1 MNPKNYI
8 HLHLHTEYSIV
19 DGIVRVKSLPEVVAS
34 LGMPAVAITDQMNL
48 FAMVK
53 FYYAALA
60 QGIKPIIGADIWI
73 QDREKI
79 SSLVLLC
86 KNQEGYRN
94 LCILISKAYQEG
106 QAQGKPLIQKSWLI
120 EHTQGLI
127 ALSGGLTGDIA
138 QALIANNQAL
148 AGSLLEEWMRF
159 FPDHF
164 YLEIQRVG
172 RPREEA
178 YIQAAISL
186 SHQYHIPLLASND
199 VRFLKP
205 EDFDAHEARVCIHA
219 GMTLIDESREK
230 RDTPAQYLKSPE
242 EMAHLFSDLPE
253 ALENTLEVAKRCNLI
268 LDFDQHF
275 LPDFAVPLDTT
286 LNDFFVQEARA
297 GLKVRL
303 DRLSDK
309 SPEEIAL
316 YEERLRMELEVIK
329 SMRYPGYFLVVA
341 DFIRWAKS
349 QDIPVGPGRGSG
361 AGSLV
366 AYALEITDIDPLRY
380 DLLFERFL
388 NPERVSMP
396 DFDIDFCMEG
406 RDQVIDYVAQKYGR
420 ENVSQIITYGTMAAK
435 AVVRDV
441 GRVLGHPYGFVDQ
454 LARLIPFKIG
464 MTLKEALSCE
474 ELLLKRYNEE
484 EEVKN
489 LIDLAIKLEG
499 IPRNAGK
506 HAGGV
511 VIAPKP
517 LVEFMPLYCE
527 EDSAN
532 WVSQFDKDDVEKIGL
547 VKFDFLGLRTLTIIH
562 WAVQRINRRLLKEG
576 KPSIQID
583 QIPLD
588 DPAAFNLLK
597 ACLTTAVFQLES
609 QGIKELIKRLQPDH
623 FDEVVALVALYRPG
637 PLQSGMVDDF
647 IDRKHG
653 RATVTYLHPLLE
665 TILSPTY
672 GVIVYQEQVMQ
683 IAQQL
688 AGYTLGGAD
697 LLRRAMGKKK
707 AEEMAEQREIF
718 VTGAAK
724 NGIKQG
730 IADKIFDLM
739 EKFAAYGFNKSHSVG
754 YALLSYQTA
763 WLKAHY
769 PSEFMSAV
777 LSSDM
782 NNTDKVVHF
791 IEDSKKLGLTILPPD
806 INQSDYLFQVDEQGQ
821 IVYGF
826 GAIKGVGESAME
838 ALVVERQKHGAFSD
852 LFELCRRVDI
862 RKMNRKVLESLI
874 HSGTLDVFGIER
886 EVLIGSID
894 AALKGAEQ
902 FSRNQAL
909 GQVDLFAA
917 SPSQPMQPTAVQY
930 AANVKPWSLEVRL
943 RGEKE
948 TLGFYL
954 SQHPIEPYVEELSC
968 FTTPLAEIKP
978 TKKGSA
984 VWVAGFVM
992 ALRFR
997 VTQTGNRMAFLSL
1010 DDHTAKVDMIVFS
1023 DKLTEYRH
1031 LLEKDKLLLV
1041 EGEVSHDDYTGGYR
1055 IVAKQIL
1062 SFEQARKQ
1070 FARQL
1075 LLKFDAK
1082 NYTAEFIA
1090 QLQAILKPFCGGD
1103 CPVGI
1108 DYQKEDSSV
1117 RLMLGAEWKVAL
1129 EQPLIERLGEHY
1141 GKEKIRVG
1149 Y

>member
-19 DGIVRVKSLPEVVAS
+19 DGIVRVKSLPEVVSA

-53 FYYAALA
+53 FYYAAIA

-73 QDREKI
+73 QDKEKI

-86 KNQEGYRN
+86 KNHAGYRN

-106 QAQGKPLIQKSWLI
+106 QSLGKPLIQKTWLA
-120 EHTQGLI
+120 EHTDGLI
-127 ALSGGLTGDIA
+127 ALSGGLTGDVA
-138 QALIANNQAL
+138 QAILSNNQSGAV
-148 AGSLLEEWMRF
+148 SLLEEWMQY
-159 FPDHF
+159 FPQHY

-172 RPREEA
+172 RPGEEE
-178 YIQAAISL
+178 YIQAAATL
-186 SHQYHIPLLASND
+186 SNQYQIPLLASND
-199 VRFLKP
+199 VRFLKS
-205 EDFDAHEARVCIHA
+205 EDFEAHEARVCIHA
-219 GMTLIDESREK
+219 GTTLIAENRAK
-230 RDTPAQYLKSPE
+230 PDTSAQYLKSPE
-242 EMAHLFSDLPE
+242 EMAALFYDLPE
-253 ALENTLEVAKRCNLI
+253 ALENTWEVAKRCNLI

-275 LPDFAVPLDTT
+275 LPDFAVPSDTT
-286 LNDFFVQEARA
+286 LDEVFVQEAEA
-297 GLKVRL
+297 GLKM
-303 DRLSDK
+303 RLSTL
-309 SPEEIAL
+309 PEKTPEQVEQ
-316 YEERLRMELEVIK
+316 YHNRLKMELETIK
-329 SMRYPGYFLVVA
+329 SMRYPGYFMVVA
-341 DFIRWAKS
+341 DFIRWAKA

-366 AYALEITDIDPLRY
+366 AYVLEITDIDPLPY

-406 RDQVIDYVAQKYGR
+406 RDRVIDYVAQKYGR

-435 AVVRDV
+435 AVIRDV

-454 LARLIPFKIG
+454 LARLIPFKLG

-527 EDSAN
+527 EDSTS

-576 KPSIQID
+576 KSPIRID

-597 ACLTTAVFQLES
+597 ACQTTAVFQLES

-623 FDEVVALVALYRPG
+623 FEEIVALVALYRPG

-653 RATVTYLHPLLE
+653 RAKVTHFHPLLE
-665 TILSPTY
+665 PILSPTY

-707 AEEMAEQREIF
+707 AEEMAEQRAIF
-718 VTGAAK
+718 VSGAAK
-724 NGIKQG
+724 NQIKQEV
-730 IADKIFDLM
+730 ADKIFDLM
-739 EKFAAYGFNKSHSVG
+739 EKFAGYGFNKSHSVG

-769 PSEFMSAV
+769 PAEFMSAV

-791 IEDSKKLGLTILPPD
+791 IEDSKQLGLTILPPS
-806 INQSDYLFQVDEQGQ
+806 INQSDYLFQVNDEGQ

-826 GAIKGVGESAME
+826 GAIKGVGEAAME
-838 ALVVERQKHGAFSD
+838 ALIEERQKNGPFSD
-852 LFELCRRVDI
+852 LFELCRRVDT

-874 HSGTLDVFGIER
+874 HSGTLDTFNIER
-886 EVLIGSID
+886 EVLVSSID

-917 SPSQPMQPTAVQY
+917 SPAQPSQPTAVQY
-930 AANVKPWSLEVRL
+930 ATHVKPWSLEVRL
-943 RGEKE
+943 KGEKE

-968 FTTPLAEIKP
+968 FTTALANIKP
-978 TKKGSA
+978 TKKGST
-984 VWVAGFVM
+984 VWVSGFVM
-992 ALRFR
+992 SLRFR

-1010 DDHTAKVDMIVFS
+1010 EDNTAKVDMIVFS
-1023 DKLTEYRH
+1023 DQLTECRH

-1041 EGEVSHDDYTGGYR
+1041 EGEVSNDDYTGGYR
-1055 IVAKQIL
+1055 IVAKQVL
-1062 SFEQARKQ
+1062 TLDQARKQ

-1075 LLKFDAK
+1075 LLKL
-1082 NYTAEFIA
+1082 NAEDFTPHFITE
-1090 QLQAILKPFCGGD
+1090 LQAILKPFCGGE

-1108 DYQKEDSSV
+1108 DYQRETSV
-1117 RLMLGAEWKVAL
+1117 SRLMLGDEWRVAL
-1129 EQPLIERLGEHY
+1129 DKDLIERLGVCY